1 LAIVFK
7 RRVGMPFRTPP
18 PATTAD
24 GPRFFLFY
32 MKLNRQIAADV
43 IQPSNQ
49 TVKH

>member
-1 LAIVFK
+1 MTVSHAAAGK
-7 RRVGMPFRTPP
+7 QPP
-18 PATTAD
+18 TIPVL
-24 GPRFFLFY
+24 LFY

>member
-1 LAIVFK
+1 VQASTCRLDRFA
-7 RRVGMPFRTPP
+7 PP
-18 PATTAD
+18 PATAAD
-24 GPRFFLFY
+24 DPSNLLFY